1 VHLGEVISKVAH
13 GDVNDDIAI
22 LVTRVT
28 SRSLSAPKV
37 TGPVVE
43 STLFCGHLSRFAV
56 RGAGGDQGD
65 H

>member
-1 VHLGEVISKVAH
+1 MHLSEVISKVAH

-43 STLFCGHLSRFAV
+43 STLFCGH
-56 RGAGGDQGD
+56 